1 MLKILQK
8 VLFVPYG
15 MSIYVREVYISDGY
29 PADFVTNF
37 VHFLFIYCTI
47 ALIHYY
53 SAGKEHNMKKLV
65 SLLLILCLAV
75 AAAGCGDAKKESAGT
90 SASAKENAKVSLA
103 MLRLTSSAPLF
114 IAMDKGFFQEEG
126 IEIDPQWFDAAQP
139 IAVATASS
147 KVNVGAT
154 GITAGLYNMA
164 AKGQELYIV
173 ADKGREEKGFSS
185 SALLASKAEYDA
197 GLTSIEQLKGK
208 RIGLTQKG
216 STFHYMLG
224 RMLEAKG
231 LTLDDVTIVP
241 LGKLSAVMAA
251 MQSGQVDACILNE
264 PNITKVQND
273 GYGKLITQVSEIMPY
288 QTSAIFYSP
297 EFAKNKDVAVRF
309 MRAYNKA
316 CHYYYEAAIE
326 KKDPAKLDEVV
337 GIIAKYVKTPQEDIK
352 LGLPYIDRDG
362 VLLASD
368 IQTQIDWYASH
379 GMLEGTLDAKK
390 IVNTSFLDE
399 AMK

>member
-1 MLKILQK
+1 
-8 VLFVPYG
+8 
-15 MSIYVREVYISDGY
+15 
-29 PADFVTNF
+29 
-37 VHFLFIYCTI
+37 
-47 ALIHYY
+47 
-53 SAGKEHNMKKLV
+53 MKKLL
-65 SLLLILCLAV
+65 SMLLVLCLAV
-75 AAAGCGDAKKESAGT
+75 AAAGCGGGDKKEAAG
-90 SASAKENAKVSLA
+90 SGAAQEKVKVSLA

-114 IAMDKGFFQEEG
+114 IAMDKGLFAEEG

-147 KVNVGAT
+147 QVNVGAT

-164 AKGQELYIV
+164 AKGQQLFIV

-185 SALLASKAEYDA
+185 SALLASTAEYEG
-197 GLTSIEQLKGK
+197 GLKSIESLRGK
-208 RIGLTQKG
+208 RVGITQKG

-231 LTLDDVTIVP
+231 LTLEDVTLVP

-251 MQSGQVDACILNE
+251 LQSGQIDACILNE
-264 PNITKVQND
+264 PNITKVQTE

-288 QTSAIFYSP
+288 QTSGIFYSP
-297 EFAKNKDVAVRF
+297 EFAKNKDAAVRF

-326 KKDPAKLDEVV
+326 KKDPARLDEVV
-337 GIIAKYVKTPQEDIK
+337 KIIAKYVKTPEADIK
-352 LGLPYIDRDG
+352 LGLPYIDKDG

-368 IQTQIDWYASH
+368 IQTQIDWYAAH
-379 GMLEGTLDAKK
+379 GMIEGNLEAKK

-399 AMK
+399 AMKK